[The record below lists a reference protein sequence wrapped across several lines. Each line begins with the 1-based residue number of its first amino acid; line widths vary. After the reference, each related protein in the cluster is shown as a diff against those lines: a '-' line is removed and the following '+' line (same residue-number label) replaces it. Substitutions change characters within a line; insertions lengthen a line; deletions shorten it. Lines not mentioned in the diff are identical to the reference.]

1 MDKLVFISDIA
12 TPQQIKFCKALQ
24 KYYKAHFFFYD
35 SPNESR
41 GSWWSI
47 DLGENCSVLDDT
59 WFTKPGILA
68 YRYFSPS
75 LNKRLAGLNPDLV
88 VLGGF
93 TRPSNYFAYRWAIKN
108 NKKIAVI
115 TERSRSS
122 DGKLRKHGLIWALI
136 KFAYRKVH
144 HVLVTAEDIEQQFRY
159 EFKFGDKVSICPY
172 AADLD
177 SYFCHSARVKKPNN
191 DYVYLYANRLTD
203 IYNPIGAIKIFST
216 ILKSYPESKLLM
228 NASGE
233 LRKECESL
241 IDELSLERRIEFL
254 DDIPSWEV
262 LNKVYER
269 ADILLF
275 PATFSNG
282 NFTILEAMAS
292 GMGIIISTKV
302 LGIGKL
308 IADGKN
314 GFVCDG
320 NPKEYLHA
328 AKQFIE
334 KPELFNVHKEIN
346 RSLVKEFTPDGVA
359 KSFYKIMNT
368 HN

>member
-1 MDKLVFISDIA
+1 MNKLVFVSDIA

-35 SPNESR
+35 SSNASR

-47 DLGENCSVLDDT
+47 DLGENCLVLNDT
-59 WFTKPGILA
+59 WFTKPGIFA
-68 YRYFSPS
+68 YRYYSPS
-75 LNKRLAGLNPDLV
+75 LNKRLAELNPDLL

-108 NKKIAVI
+108 NKKVVVI
-115 TERSRSS
+115 TERSRTP
-122 DGKLRKHGLIWALI
+122 DGTLRKYGPIWALI

-144 HVLVTAEDIEQQFRY
+144 HVLVTAEDIEEQFKH
-159 EFKFGDKVSICPY
+159 EFKFGERVSVCPY

-177 SYFCHSARVKKPNN
+177 SYFYHTARIKKPNN
-191 DYVYLYANRLTD
+191 NYVYLFANRLTN
-203 IYNPIGAIKIFST
+203 IYNPIDAIKIFKF
-216 ILKSYPESKLLM
+216 IFQDYPESKLLM

-233 LRKECESL
+233 LRIECESL
-241 IDELSLERRIEFL
+241 IRELSIENSIEFL
-254 DDIPSWEV
+254 DNIPNWET
-262 LNKVYER
+262 LNEVYQR
-269 ADILLF
+269 ADVLLF
-275 PATFSNG
+275 PAKFSNG

-292 GMGIIISTKV
+292 GLGIIISTNV

-308 IADGKN
+308 IKDGKN

-320 NPKEYLHA
+320 NLIGYFYA
-328 AKQFIE
+328 IKQFIE
-334 KPELFNVHKEIN
+334 KPELFNEHMEIN
-346 RSLVKEFTPDGVA
+346 RSLVKQFTPDAVA
-359 KSFYKIMNT
+359 QRFYDILNM